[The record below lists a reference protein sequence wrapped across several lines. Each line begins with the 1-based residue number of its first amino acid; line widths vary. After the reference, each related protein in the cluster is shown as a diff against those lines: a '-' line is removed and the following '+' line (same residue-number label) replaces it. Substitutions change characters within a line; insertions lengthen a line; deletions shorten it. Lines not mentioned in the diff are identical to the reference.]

1 MKISYAV
8 TVCNEFIE
16 IQRLIPFLL
25 KHKRP
30 QDEIV
35 VQMDLTVDDMKNHP
49 EDKSQV
55 HVYLMKHN
63 TQGNIRVVFYPL
75 NNDFAAFKNHL
86 TEECRG
92 DYIFQIDAD
101 EIPNESLIEH
111 LATIISANQG
121 VDLIWVPRVNTVDG
135 LTNEHIQKWGWSVN
149 MHGWVNWPDWQGRIY
164 RKDSSIRWENRV
176 HERLTGIHTYA
187 SLPEL
192 ESFALS
198 HPKTIDKQEK
208 QNNFYDTL

>member
-16 IQRLIPFLL
+16 IQRLLNFLL
-25 KHKRP
+25 EHKRP

-75 NNDFAAFKNHL
+75 SNDFGAFKNHL
-86 TEECRG
+86 TKECTG

-101 EIPNESLIEH
+101 EVPNENLIKILH
-111 LATIISANQG
+111 LMLEDNPECEVLQ
-121 VDLIWVPRVNTVDG
+121 VPRVNTVEG
-135 LTNEHIQKWGWSVN
+135 LTQEHIQKWGWRLSEEE
-149 MHGWVNWPDWQGRIY
+149 WVNWPDYQWRIW
-164 RKDSSIRWENRV
+164 RNKPEIKWVNKV
-176 HERLTGIHTYA
+176 HERLDGFKTWTQLPAIEEF
-187 SLPEL
+187 SLY
-192 ESFALS
+192 

-208 QNNFYDTL
+208 QNSYYDTI

>member
-16 IQRLIPFLL
+16 IQRLLNFLL
-25 KHKRP
+25 EHKRP

-63 TQGNIRVVFYPL
+63 TQGNIRVVFCPL
-75 NNDFAAFKNHL
+75 NNDFGAFKNHL
-86 TEECRG
+86 TKECTG

-101 EIPNESLIEH
+101 EVPNENLIKILH
-111 LATIISANQG
+111 LMLEDNLECETFQ
-121 VDLIWVPRVNTVDG
+121 VPRVNTVEG
-135 LTNEHIQKWGWSVN
+135 LTQEHIQKWGWDVN
-149 MHGWVNWPDWQGRIY
+149 EHKWVNWPDYQWRIW
-164 RKDSSIRWENRV
+164 KNKPEIKWVNKV
-176 HERLTGIHTYA
+176 HERLDGFKAWTQLPAIEEF
-187 SLPEL
+187 SLY
-192 ESFALS
+192 

-208 QNNFYDTL
+208 QNSYYDTI

>member
-16 IQRLIPFLL
+16 IQRLLNFLL

-75 NNDFAAFKNHL
+75 NNDFGAFKNHL
-86 TEECRG
+86 TKACTG

-101 EIPNESLIEH
+101 EVPNENLIKILH
-111 LATIISANQG
+111 LMLEDNPECEVLQ
-121 VDLIWVPRVNTVDG
+121 VPRVNTVEG
-135 LTNEHIQKWGWSVN
+135 LTQEHIQKWGWRLSEEE
-149 MHGWVNWPDWQGRIY
+149 WVNWPDYQWRIW
-164 RKDSSIRWENRV
+164 RNKPEIKWVNKV
-176 HERLTGIHTYA
+176 HERLDGFKTWTQLPAIEEF
-187 SLPEL
+187 SLY
-192 ESFALS
+192 

-208 QNNFYDTL
+208 QNSYYDTI